1 MAFDPLKLL
10 KGALKIAADVTGL
23 DTIGDI
29 IGIFDA
35 GNMTPEQQT
44 ALANHEIQLKELA
57 LRELETE
64 IAAKVDLM
72 KTEILSEDAYV
83 RRARPTGLYISYI
96 VSAGLAAAL
105 VFGVEVDAAAIL
117 TLIGPLMGFS
127 GWYTYN
133 RTKEKMNGAATSS
146 STSRH

>member
-23 DTIGDI
+23 DTVTDI
-29 IGIFDA
+29 IGLFD
-35 GNMTPEQQT
+35 GDNLTPEQQN
-44 ALANHEIQLKELA
+44 ALANHEIRLKELA
-57 LRELETE
+57 LQELETE
-64 IAAKVDLM
+64 ISAKIDLM
-72 KTEILSEDAYV
+72 KTEIKSEDAYV

-96 VSAGLAAAL
+96 VSVGLAAAL
-105 VFGVEVDAAAIL
+105 IVGQDVDAAAVL

-133 RTKEKMNGAATSS
+133 RTKEKMNGNT
-146 STSRH
+146 